1 MVAVEER
8 VSVLRSAA
16 GGAGSRPGS
25 GDSRRVRPRVVSV
38 GAFRGVL
45 ALGEQG
51 WVVDN
56 DSEVRLLEALRGE
69 RGAKSRNWEL
79 RYVAAWHT
87 KGLELNTVSVLCA
100 VAAGGATHRSDTRG
114 GITIMTPDRAGV
126 FGGVDTHK
134 DTHVAAAVDA
144 AGRLLATAEFA
155 ADSRGYDQLA
165 GWLQSWGAVGR
176 VGVEGTGSYGAGL
189 TRHLTAAGV
198 EVVEVNRPNRQT
210 RRRRAKTDTVDAETA
225 ARAALNG
232 DATAVPKSADGC
244 VEAIRTL
251 SLARRS
257 AVKARTVAANQI
269 NAVAVTAPEHLRD
282 RLRGLKTPEM
292 VKVCARWR
300 LDAAGDPAARAAKR
314 ALRALASRHRALTA
328 EIKGLDTELLA
339 LCERANPA
347 LLGTCGVGA
356 EVASALLVAAGD
368 NPQRMRSEASFAA
381 LCGASPIEASSGPRV
396 RHRLNRGANRQANNA
411 LWRIAMVR
419 LRFDERS
426 IDYAARRRAE
436 GKTRREIIRC
446 LKRHIAREIYRLLTD
461 PPQVPHGDSLRLQ
474 RTRRGLTI
482 DAAAQALHTH
492 TTRISALERG
502 LYHNRDLAE
511 RYQQHLTQLAS

>member
-1 MVAVEER
+1 MHASIEPR
-8 VSVLRSAA
+8 RSGRRPAGHA
-16 GGAGSRPGS
+16 MREPHRGGAR
-25 GDSRRVRPRVVSV
+25 SV
-38 GAFRGVL
+38 GAQPVTVL
-45 ALGEQG
+45 APYAPVGTGMLAPFQQ
-51 WVVDN
+51 
-56 DSEVRLLEALRGE
+56 VR
-69 RGAKSRNWEL
+69 
-79 RYVAAWHT
+79 
-87 KGLELNTVSVLCA
+87 GLELNTVSVLSA

-134 DTHVAAAVDA
+134 DVHVAAAVDA
-144 AGRLLATAEFA
+144 AGRLLGTAEFA

-189 TRHLTAAGV
+189 TRHLAAAGV

-210 RRRRAKTDTVDAETA
+210 RRRRGKTDTVDAETA

-232 DATAVPKSADGC
+232 DAAGVPKSADGC

-300 LDAAGDPAARAAKR
+300 IGAAGDPAAGAAKR

-328 EIKGLDTELLA
+328 EIEGLDAELLA

-396 RHRLNRGANRQANNA
+396 RHRLNRGGNRQANNA
-411 LWRIAMVR
+411 LWRIATVR
-419 LRFDERS
+419 LRVHERS

-461 PPQVPHGDSLRLQ
+461 PPQVPHGESLRLQ

-482 DAAAQALHTH
+482 NAAAQALHTH
-492 TTRISALERG
+492 TTRISALEQG

>member
-1 MVAVEER
+1 
-8 VSVLRSAA
+8 
-16 GGAGSRPGS
+16 
-25 GDSRRVRPRVVSV
+25 
-38 GAFRGVL
+38 
-45 ALGEQG
+45 
-51 WVVDN
+51 
-56 DSEVRLLEALRGE
+56 
-69 RGAKSRNWEL
+69 
-79 RYVAAWHT
+79 
-87 KGLELNTVSVLCA
+87 
-100 VAAGGATHRSDTRG
+100 
-114 GITIMTPDRAGV
+114 MTPDRAGV

-144 AGRLLATAEFA
+144 AGRLLGTAEFA

-165 GWLQSWGAVGR
+165 GWLESWGAVGR

-189 TRHLTAAGV
+189 TRHLAAAGV

-210 RRRRAKTDTVDAETA
+210 RRRRGKTDTVDAETA
-225 ARAALNG
+225 ASAALSG
-232 DATAVPKSADGC
+232 DAAGVPKSADGC

-328 EIKGLDTELLA
+328 EIEGLDAELLA

-368 NPQRMRSEASFAA
+368 NPERMRSEASFAA

-396 RHRLNRGANRQANNA
+396 RHRLNRGGNRQANNA
-411 LWRIAMVR
+411 LWRIATVR
-419 LRFDERS
+419 LRVHERS

-446 LKRHIAREIYRLLTD
+446 LKGHIAREIYRLLTD
-461 PPQVPHGDSLRLQ
+461 PPQVPHSESLRLQ

-482 DAAAQALHTH
+482 DAAAQALDTH

>member
-1 MVAVEER
+1 M
-8 VSVLRSAA
+8 
-16 GGAGSRPGS
+16 
-25 GDSRRVRPRVVSV
+25 
-38 GAFRGVL
+38 
-45 ALGEQG
+45 
-51 WVVDN
+51 
-56 DSEVRLLEALRGE
+56 
-69 RGAKSRNWEL
+69 
-79 RYVAAWHT
+79 
-87 KGLELNTVSVLCA
+87 
-100 VAAGGATHRSDTRG
+100 
-114 GITIMTPDRAGV
+114 
-126 FGGVDTHK
+126 
-134 DTHVAAAVDA
+134 
-144 AGRLLATAEFA
+144 
-155 ADSRGYDQLA
+155 
-165 GWLQSWGAVGR
+165 
-176 VGVEGTGSYGAGL
+176 
-189 TRHLTAAGV
+189 
-198 EVVEVNRPNRQT
+198 
-210 RRRRAKTDTVDAETA
+210 
-225 ARAALNG
+225 
-232 DATAVPKSADGC
+232 PKSADGC

-269 NAVAVTAPEHLRD
+269 NAVAVSAPEHLRD

-314 ALRALASRHRALTA
+314 ALRALRALASRYRALTA
-328 EIKGLDTELLA
+328 EIEGLDAELLA

-368 NPQRMRSEASFAA
+368 NPERMRSEASFAA
-381 LCGASPIEASSGPRV
+381 VCGASPIEASSGPRV
-396 RHRLNRGANRQANNA
+396 RHRLNRGGNRQANNA
-411 LWRIAMVR
+411 LWRIATVR
-419 LRFDERS
+419 LRVHERS

-461 PPQVPHGDSLRLQ
+461 PPQVPHGESLRLQ

-511 RYQQHLTQLAS
+511 RYQRHLTRLAS

>member
-1 MVAVEER
+1 M
-8 VSVLRSAA
+8 
-16 GGAGSRPGS
+16 GAQP
-25 GDSRRVRPRVVSV
+25 VT
-38 GAFRGVL
+38 VL
-45 ALGEQG
+45 APYAPVGTGMLAPFQQ
-51 WVVDN
+51 
-56 DSEVRLLEALRGE
+56 VR
-69 RGAKSRNWEL
+69 
-79 RYVAAWHT
+79 
-87 KGLELNTVSVLCA
+87 GLELNTVSVLSA

-134 DTHVAAAVDA
+134 DVHVAAAVDA
-144 AGRLLATAEFA
+144 AGRLLGTAEFA

-165 GWLQSWGAVGR
+165 GWLESWGAVGR

-210 RRRRAKTDTVDAETA
+210 RRRRGKTDTVDAETA

-300 LDAAGDPAARAAKR
+300 LDAAGDPAAGAAKR

-396 RHRLNRGANRQANNA
+396 RHRLNRGGNRQANNA

-474 RTRRGLTI
+474 RTRRELTI
-482 DAAAQALHTH
+482 DTAAQALHTH

-511 RYQQHLTQLAS
+511 RYQQHLTQITT